1 MNQKALNDP
10 NQQKYSNIANSYF
23 NSTPTLYNLS
33 NGVWNKIKSLYFGT
47 KAAYKA
53 DSEMMNK
60 YRKDQLNR
68 GNIKRAIFGSPY
80 VPYVESL
87 ETVPSFKK

>member
-1 MNQKALNDP
+1 MNQEALNDP
-10 NQQKYSNIANSYF
+10 NQQKYSNIAKSYF

-53 DSEMMNK
+53 DLKLRDK
-60 YRKDQLNR
+60 YTKDQFNR
-68 GNIKRAIFGSPY
+68 GNYMKAIFGSPY

-87 ETVPSFKK
+87 ETASSFKK